1 MGDDTAAMSTFE
13 LDLEIMA
20 HGGAAMGR
28 YEGRV
33 IFVPYAIPGERVR
46 ARITEDKERFAHAEP
61 VEILDPS
68 PDREEPSCPHFGVGL
83 CGGCQWQ
90 HITYPAQLAFK
101 QAVMADQLQR
111 VGKIQEPPVQPPLP
125 GPSPWGYRCHMTFTA
140 SEEGWLGFWSA
151 NRESLIP
158 IEMCHILDPDLMT
171 LFAQLDL
178 DAPEITRVR
187 FQIGS
192 DPDDVMLV
200 LETED
205 DLPPE
210 ITLDFP
216 ASVNFLLSDN
226 EPVNLIGKSHVSY
239 DILGRS
245 FRVTAGG
252 FFQANPPVAEM
263 LVHEVL
269 DRIDL
274 RGDETALDLYGG
286 VGLFSAFLAERAG
299 LVISVESYPPA
310 ATDAEVNLADFD
322 NVDII
327 EGSVEDVLPDLDG
340 PIDVAVVDPPRTGL
354 DVKVVDELERLG
366 PPTLVYVSCDPA
378 TLARDSARL
387 IRKGYRLLDVQP
399 VDMFPQ
405 TFHIEAVALFGQ

>member
-1 MGDDTAAMSTFE
+1 MSPFE
-13 LDLEIMA
+13 LDLDTMA

-28 YEGRV
+28 HEGRV

-46 ARITEDKERFAHAEP
+46 AQITEDKGKFAHAEL
-61 VEILDPS
+61 VEALAPS
-68 PDREEPSCPHFGVGL
+68 PDREEPRCPHFGVGL

-90 HITYPAQLAFK
+90 HIAYPAQLAFK
-101 QAVMADQLQR
+101 QAVTADQLQR
-111 VGKIQEPPVQPPLP
+111 VGKIDHPPVQPTLP
-125 GPSPWGYRCHMTFTA
+125 APSPWGYRTHMTFTA
-140 SEEGWLGFWSA
+140 SAEGKLGFWSA
-151 NRESLIP
+151 NRERLVP
-158 IEMCHILDPDLMT
+158 IETCAILHPDLMA
-171 LFAQLDL
+171 LFDQLDL
-178 DAPEITRVR
+178 DAPEVTRVR

-210 ITLDFP
+210 IALDLP
-216 ASVNFLLSDN
+216 VSVNFLLSDN
-226 EPVNLIGKSHVSY
+226 EPVNLIGSSFTTY
-239 DILGRS
+239 DILERP

-263 LVHEVL
+263 LVREVL
-269 DRIDL
+269 NRLDL
-274 RGDETALDLYGG
+274 RGTETALDLYSG
-286 VGLFSAFLAERAG
+286 VGLFTAFLAERAG

-327 EGSVEDVLPDLDG
+327 EGSVEVVLSDLDE
-340 PIDVAVVDPPRTGL
+340 PIDVALVDPPRTGL
-354 DVKVVDELERLG
+354 SVDVVDGLVRLA

-387 IRKGYRLLDVQP
+387 TRPGYHLRDVQP

-405 TFHIEAVALFGQ
+405 TFHIEAVALFGR

>member
-1 MGDDTAAMSTFE
+1 MNTFE
-13 LDLEIMA
+13 LDLDTMA

-28 YEGRV
+28 HEGRV

-46 ARITEDKERFAHAEP
+46 VRITEDKDRFAYAEP
-61 VEILDPS
+61 VEVLTSS
-68 PDREEPSCPHFGVGL
+68 PDREEPPCPHFGVGL

-90 HITYPAQLAFK
+90 HIAYPAQLAFK

-111 VGKIQEPPVQPPLP
+111 VGKIDNPPVRPTLP
-125 GPSPWGYRCHMTFTA
+125 APSPWGYRAHMTFTA
-140 SEEGWLGFWSA
+140 SAEGKLGFWSA
-151 NRESLIP
+151 NRERLIP
-158 IEMCHILDPDLMT
+158 IETCYILHPDLMA
-171 LFAQLDL
+171 LFGQLDL

-192 DPDDVMLV
+192 DPNDAMLV

-210 ITLDFP
+210 IALDLP
-216 ASVNFLLSDN
+216 LSVNFLLSDN
-226 EPVNLIGKSHVSY
+226 EPVNLIGSTCTIY
-239 DILGRS
+239 DILERR

-263 LVHEVL
+263 LVQEVL
-269 DRIDL
+269 DRLDL
-274 RGDETALDLYGG
+274 RGEETVLDLYSG
-286 VGLFSAFLAERAG
+286 VGLFTAFLAEQAG

-310 ATDAEVNLADFD
+310 ATDAEVNLAGCD
-322 NVDII
+322 NVDIV
-327 EGSVEDVLPDLDG
+327 EGSVESVLPDVAG
-340 PIDVAVVDPPRTGL
+340 PIDAAVVDPPRTGL
-354 DVKVVDELERLG
+354 GVDVVDELARLA
-366 PPTLVYVSCDPA
+366 PPTLIYVSCDPA

-387 IRKGYRLLDVQP
+387 IKKGYRLLDLQP

-405 TFHIEAVALFGQ
+405 TFHIEAVALFGR